1 MTKVEGDEEEV
12 RPYIQL
18 KGQPFDEY
26 EHFVEHS
33 NRTCP
38 KDCTPLQ
45 LLKRFFFFYLHL
57 TLCDNK
63 PIT

>member
-26 EHFVEHS
+26 EHFVDHS

-38 KDCTPLQ
+38 KDCTPFQ
-45 LLKRFFFFYLHL
+45 LK
-57 TLCDNK
+57 K
-63 PIT
+63 SSV